1 MILESILVVLFALLI
16 DFKFGDPRNRFHP
29 TILIGSLIEKLVPLS
44 KNNSPQI
51 QKIWGIVLVV
61 IVVSV
66 VSTSLFLL
74 QVVIDNLS
82 VSTMVIF
89 LMTIAVGAPLLKT
102 TIAIRTMENHA
113 NDVMDAVEKDDLDT
127 ARTKLAM
134 IVKRNTTNLDK
145 NHILSGTIES
155 VGENTV
161 DGITGPLFYFAIFG
175 LPGAFVYRAINTID
189 SMIGYKTPIFK
200 NIGWFGANCD
210 KILNYLPARITGVV
224 MILSALILR
233 NDWVSSYQIMKRD
246 GQKPE
251 SLNSGYPMAALAGA
265 LGTKFE
271 KINHYTIGSGDLEL
285 TKSHVTSAIKMMK
298 VTSILFSCIFTIPVI
313 ITLSYLGWWIHA

>member
-1 MILESILVVLFALLI
+1 MILESILVVLIALLI
-16 DFKFGDPRNRFHP
+16 DFKFGDPRNQFHP

-51 QKIWGIVLVV
+51 QKLWGIILVV

-74 QVVIDNLS
+74 QIVIDNLS
-82 VSTMVIF
+82 VLTMVIF
-89 LMTIAVGAPLLKT
+89 LMTVAVGGLLLKT
-102 TIAIRTMENHA
+102 TIAIRSMENHA
-113 NDVMDAVEKDDLDT
+113 NDVMDAVEKDDLDI

-134 IVKRNTTNLDK
+134 IVKRNTKNLDK

-200 NIGWFGANCD
+200 NVGWFGANCD
-210 KILNYLPARITGVV
+210 KILNYLPARITGLV

-233 NDWVSSYQIMKRD
+233 NDWMNSYKILQRD
-246 GQKPE
+246 GLKPE
-251 SLNSGYPMAALAGA
+251 SPNSGYPMAALAGA

-271 KINHYTIGSGDLEL
+271 KINHYTIGNGDLEL
-285 TKSHVTSAIKMMK
+285 TKFHVTSAIKMMK